1 MESHNNHLLLLQF
14 LKTAEDHKVVQ
25 SSSYQKNI
33 GAQFTTHLHI
43 DRSSHNAIFGAGK

>member
-25 SSSYQKNI
+25 SS